1 MLLTICLGIEKRYEI
16 RFLEIG
22 MEDDHVHFLVQSV
35 PTYSPSKIVQMVK
48 SITARK
54 IFLLCPEVKEQ
65 LWGGE
70 LWTAG
75 YFVNTVSKNG
85 NENVIAN
92 YVRNQGKK
100 DIKYKELYKQ
110 RVGCVNYFVILF
122 SFIFLS
128 MSVIDKPSYIA
139 LYSEYF
145 L

>member
-1 MLLTICLGIEKRYEI
+1 MYHLVFPAKYRRKIFTERVKKMLLTICLGIEKRYEI

-100 DIKYKELYKQ
+100 DIKYKELYGICQ
-110 RVGCVNYFVILF
+110 DSCQ
-122 SFIFLS
+122 
-128 MSVIDKPSYIA
+128 
-139 LYSEYF
+139 
-145 L
+145 

>member
-110 RVGCVNYFVILF
+110 QKLF
-122 SFIFLS
+122 
-128 MSVIDKPSYIA
+128 D
-139 LYSEYF
+139 
-145 L
+145 